1 MASGDAEDR
10 PRGGKSAAWTVAI
23 AATLGMSV
31 SYIDRQTL
39 AAIAPAVRSALV
51 IDHRQYGWLV
61 SAFSMAYL
69 VGAPVAGIVVD
80 RLGARRGFAAAV
92 VVWSLVAGAH
102 ALAISFA
109 TLFALRVLLGTAEAP
124 SFPAA
129 AQSIR
134 RALPDKRRPAAYGL
148 LFTGSSIG
156 AMIAAPLALH
166 LEARHGFRFAFL
178 GTAVIGTAWIPF
190 WLLVTRNTTVAEK
203 PPPPA
208 PANAAERGSWLAL
221 VTSPPVMRAIVCV
234 FGSAPGIMFVLNFAS
249 QYLVEV
255 WKLPRTEIGGH
266 LVVGP
271 LLFDVGAVGFG
282 YVASRRTNVAHRT
295 HKDLMLLSMALSSLL
310 ALAPLAGSPWI
321 AIGLFGLSACGGGGI
336 YVLVTNDMLSR
347 VPVHRTSAAGGMTAA
362 AQSLSHVIAGP
373 LVGWVIDRTH
383 DGNSYGAA
391 LVGLG
396 VLVIP
401 TTLAFVLWPGLD
413 ER

>member
-1 MASGDAEDR
+1 MDR
-10 PRGGKSAAWTVAI
+10 SRGEATAWTVAI

-39 AAIAPAVRSALV
+39 AAIAPAVRSALA

-69 VGAPVAGIVVD
+69 AFAPLAGVVVD

-92 VVWSLVAGAH
+92 VVWSVIAGAH

-109 TLFALRVLLGTAEAP
+109 TLFALRILLGTAEAP

-156 AMIAAPLALH
+156 AMVAAPLALY
-166 LEARHGFRFAFL
+166 LEAKHGFRFAFL
-178 GTAVIGTAWIPF
+178 GTAVIGTVWIPF
-190 WLLVTRNTTVAEK
+190 WLLVTRGTSVDAR
-203 PPPPA
+203 PA
-208 PANAAERGSWLAL
+208 ASVPTDGADTSWLAV
-221 VTSPPVMRAIVCV
+221 VTSPPVLRAIVCV

-266 LVVGP
+266 LMVGP

-282 YVASRRTNVAHRT
+282 YIASRRTNVAHRT
-295 HKDLMLLSMALSSLL
+295 HKDLLLLSMVLSSLL
-310 ALAPLAGSPWI
+310 ALAAFAPSPAV
-321 AIGLFGLSACGGGGI
+321 AIGLFGLSVCGGGGI

-362 AQSLSHVIAGP
+362 AQSLSHVIAAP
-373 LVGWVIDRTH
+373 LVGWLIDRTH
-383 DGNSYGAA
+383 DGKSYGAA

-396 VLVIP
+396 VIVIP
-401 TTLAFVLWPGLD
+401 TTLAFVLWPGLK